1 MPLTNQDSSDLTRKR
16 AAKTL
21 YGWNSANKVAVAAGG
36 VQREQQKFQTL
47 DVTTLRQQGAC
58 LCANQ
63 GVYDFV
69 GCGCGGGN

>member
-21 YGWNSANKVAVAAGG
+21 YGWYSGTRTAVAAGG
-36 VQREQQKFQTL
+36 VRREQPKFQTL
-47 DVTTLRQQGAC
+47 DITTKRQQGAC
-58 LCANQ
+58 LCASQ

>member
-21 YGWNSANKVAVAAGG
+21 YGWYSGNRVASLANG
-36 VQREQQKFQTL
+36 VRREQPNTQTL
-47 DVTTLRQQGAC
+47 DVTTRRQQGAC

>member
-21 YGWNSANKVAVAAGG
+21 YGWYSGSRTAVSNGG
-36 VQREQQKFQTL
+36 VQREQLTTQL
-47 DVTTLRQQGAC
+47 LSVTTLRKQGAC
-58 LCANQ
+58 LCGSQ

-69 GCGCGGGN
+69 GCGCGARG